1 MNRNTPK
8 LVVLLLA
15 AVLLSACSA
24 YVPPTVV
31 SPTTTPAALTTPV
44 ATVVVRGNVYVR
56 DNNDEV
62 QGWLEAG
69 TTVEAVC
76 SGDWCHITGG
86 QFDGLK
92 FWRGCSED
100 NPAGAG
106 CTQAR

>member
-1 MNRNTPK
+1 MR
-8 LVVLLLA
+8 LVFTLIFLVLLA
-15 AVLLSACSA
+15 GCSA
-24 YVPPTVV
+24 YVPP
-31 SPTTTPAALTTPV
+31 SPTVT
-44 ATVVVRGNVYVR
+44 ATSTEPTATKQPTVKVEGNVYVR
-56 DNNDEV
+56 DSNDEV

-69 TTVEAVC
+69 TEVQATC
-76 SGDWCHITGG
+76 TGDWCYITGG